1 MICQVCNQEHPLKIG
16 DKWCDRSDMEIEN
29 DRLKAEITRYRA
41 ALEFYADRSNW
52 NWLKG
57 TEQVADGITVS
68 DVSGYEMPGIELC
81 GGRRAREA
89 LKGEE

>member
-1 MICQVCNQEHPLKIG
+1 MCP
-16 DKWCDRSDMEIEN
+16 CDSYYFEK
-29 DRLKAEITRYRA
+29 LKAENARYRK
-41 ALEFYADRSNW
+41 ALEFYADRSSW

-81 GGRRAREA
+81 GGRRARDA
-89 LKGEE
+89 LKEIGE